1 MPTPSTSLVS
11 ENGLLSH
18 LCTTTIVL
26 PRQARD
32 KHREN
37 SKKDHRI
44 LTGYLGEGAFF
55 GESVLLGDEETRT
68 RTIRAVTDCEL
79 VYITRCVHYLLT
91 NERVVVIV
99 LVLRHVHDFTRICT
113 YTKKTAHD
121 V

>member
-32 KHREN
+32 KHGEN
-37 SKKDHRI
+37 SKKDRI

>member
-1 MPTPSTSLVS
+1 M
-11 ENGLLSH
+11 
-18 LCTTTIVL
+18 
-26 PRQARD
+26 
-32 KHREN
+32 
-37 SKKDHRI
+37 
-44 LTGYLGEGAFF
+44 
-55 GESVLLGDEETRT
+55 
-68 RTIRAVTDCEL
+68 TDCEL